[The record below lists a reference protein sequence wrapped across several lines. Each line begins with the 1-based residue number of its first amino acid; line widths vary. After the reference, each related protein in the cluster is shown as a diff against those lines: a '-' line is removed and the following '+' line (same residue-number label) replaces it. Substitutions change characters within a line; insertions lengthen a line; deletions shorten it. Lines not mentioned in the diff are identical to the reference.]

1 MSFRLSYLIS
11 IETDLTTDSE
21 TVLRI
26 SHLLAQ
32 MTSCSLL
39 KLGGDLICKESLD
52 SDSDSTASEY

>member
-1 MSFRLSYLIS
+1 MSFRLCYLIS

-21 TVLRI
+21 SVLRI

-39 KLGGDLICKESLD
+39 KLGGDCKESLD